1 MSQAAAPVPAAAPAP
16 TVPSQSAAP
25 KKTAAKKVAAKKRA
39 ASPKKKATTQIAKIP
54 AERTG
59 KTAQII
65 SIVQANVGRKGISA
79 RAIIKELGPQ
89 TPVQANATKRLIKS
103 LVDKQILTAA
113 TGTALNGSLKISPEE
128 TAHAKSRKSAYV
140 RKYDVPKCFAKPGST
155 KLKQTANLP

>member
-1 MSQAAAPVPAAAPAP
+1 MGDLLL
-16 TVPSQSAAP
+16 P
-25 KKTAAKKVAAKKRA
+25 KKR
-39 ASPKKKATTQIAKIP
+39 ATTQIAKIP

-65 SIVQANVGRKGISA
+65 AIVQANAGRKGISA

-128 TAHAKSRKSAYV
+128 AARAKSRKSALA
-140 RKYDVPKCFAKPGST
+140 AKNRAS
-155 KLKQTANLP
+155 AA

>member
-1 MSQAAAPVPAAAPAP
+1 MGTLYLIVRLVRRINPIQKTKIINQTKMSQAAAPVPVPAAAPAP

-25 KKTAAKKVAAKKRA
+25 KKATAAKKVAAKKRA
-39 ASPKKKATTQIAKIP
+39 SSPKKKATT
-54 AERTG
+54 
-59 KTAQII
+59 
-65 SIVQANVGRKGISA
+65 GRKGISA

-128 TAHAKSRKSAYV
+128 AARAKSRKSA
-140 RKYDVPKCFAKPGST
+140 
-155 KLKQTANLP
+155 

>member
-1 MSQAAAPVPAAAPAP
+1 MGITLYLIVRLVRRINPIQKTKIINQTKMSQAAAPVPVPAAAPAP

-25 KKTAAKKVAAKKRA
+25 KKATAAKKVAAKKRA

-65 SIVQANVGRKGISA
+65 AIVQANAGRKGISA

-103 LVDKQILTAA
+103 LVDKQILTPAP
-113 TGTALNGSLKISPEE
+113 T
-128 TAHAKSRKSAYV
+128 
-140 RKYDVPKCFAKPGST
+140 VPS
-155 KLKQTANLP
+155 QS